1 MVKYGTI
8 VIFVK
13 LDEKHIPSV
22 FVIVWNMAI
31 NHNLQLKE
39 LMEYHEITE
48 VYKNSVACFRLGSSL
63 VNIDTVSPTFAD
75 MFSLLLVQSGEAV
88 FSINSREYTVV
99 RGDLLLLSP
108 SILVAITGQSADF
121 VAMNLMCDRSFFEHL
136 LSLNIAYQSYSLF
149 FCRTDFPVIHLSEE
163 QAETIA
169 ASMRQISETISYV
182 CVYQENILHYQLHV
196 LLLQV
201 LELVEG
207 RVRQLPAS
215 LNHNEELF
223 HRFVQLL
230 IQHYRQEHYIDFY
243 AGRLS
248 ISSTYLSR
256 VIRKVTQKTA
266 GYFISGLLYAEACRM
281 LTYTDETVQS
291 IADQLNFSDQSAF
304 GKFFK
309 SKSGI
314 SPQQY
319 RTDKRHKTS
328 DL

>member
-1 MVKYGTI
+1 
-8 VIFVK
+8 
-13 LDEKHIPSV
+13 
-22 FVIVWNMAI
+22 MAI

-48 VYKNSVACFRLGSSL
+48 VYKNSVACFRLDSSL

-75 MFSLLLVQSGEAV
+75 MFSLLLVQLGEAV

-149 FCRTDFPVIHLSEE
+149 FCRIDFPVIHLSEE
-163 QAETIA
+163 QTETIA
-169 ASMRQISETISYV
+169 ASMRQISETISHV
-182 CVYQENILHYQLHV
+182 CVYQEDILHHQLHV

-207 RVRQLPAS
+207 RVRQLSAS

-243 AGRLS
+243 AGQLS

-309 SKSGI
+309 SKSGV
-314 SPQQY
+314 SPQLY
-319 RTDKRHKTS
+319 RADKRQHCSKK
-328 DL
+328 

>member
-1 MVKYGTI
+1 
-8 VIFVK
+8 
-13 LDEKHIPSV
+13 
-22 FVIVWNMAI
+22 
-31 NHNLQLKE
+31 
-39 LMEYHEITE
+39 MEYHEITE
-48 VYKNSVACFRLGSSL
+48 VYKNSVACFRLGSNL

-149 FCRTDFPVIHLSEE
+149 FFRTDFPVIHLSEE

-319 RTDKRHKTS
+319 RTDKRHKTL

>member
-1 MVKYGTI
+1 
-8 VIFVK
+8 
-13 LDEKHIPSV
+13 
-22 FVIVWNMAI
+22 
-31 NHNLQLKE
+31 
-39 LMEYHEITE
+39 MEYHEITE

-182 CVYQENILHYQLHV
+182 CVYRKISFIISCMSCCCKCWNWWKDEYGNCRLRLIIM
-196 LLLQV
+196 
-201 LELVEG
+201 
-207 RVRQLPAS
+207 RNFFIA
-215 LNHNEELF
+215 LF
-223 HRFVQLL
+223 N
-230 IQHYRQEHYIDFY
+230 
-243 AGRLS
+243 
-248 ISSTYLSR
+248 
-256 VIRKVTQKTA
+256 
-266 GYFISGLLYAEACRM
+266 C
-281 LTYTDETVQS
+281 
-291 IADQLNFSDQSAF
+291 
-304 GKFFK
+304 
-309 SKSGI
+309 
-314 SPQQY
+314 
-319 RTDKRHKTS
+319 
-328 DL
+328 